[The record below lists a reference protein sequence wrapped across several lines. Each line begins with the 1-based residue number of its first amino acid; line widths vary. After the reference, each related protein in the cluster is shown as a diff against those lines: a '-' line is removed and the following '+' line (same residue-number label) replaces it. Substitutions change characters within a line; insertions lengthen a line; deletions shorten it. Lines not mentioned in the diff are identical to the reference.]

1 MPALTPAGTVGTAR
15 CRQWHARGQDGSVSL
30 EIAILAPALLLLVF
44 SIVQGGLW
52 FHARNLA
59 QAAAQKGAA
68 AGAAYN
74 ATTAEAVARAR
85 SFLSENAGDS
95 LTSTSVTAAGST
107 TAFVRIEVTGRALS
121 VLPGVPGLTVTQ
133 DALVPVERFTTDT
146 P

>member
-1 MPALTPAGTVGTAR
+1 M
-15 CRQWHARGQDGSVSL
+15 SL

-59 QAAAQKGAA
+59 QAAAQEGAA

-74 ATTAEAVARAR
+74 STTGAAVARAR
-85 SFLSENAGDS
+85 SFLTDHAGDS
-95 LTSTSVTAAGST
+95 LTGTSVTAAGTT

-133 DALVPVERFTTDT
+133 DALVPVERFTPDT